1 MYDKTLTRTKKTLSK
16 KKLKIGVKL
25 QKNLDKNKFGLAKNP
40 LINKSLLLINKKVL
54 LFDKKCVEWRG
65 EIGTLPNTTIHI
77 HHLVPHTQRNITK
90 TDMVKNHIHSCYI
103 CFPHI
108 NNKKKLLAAKKT
120 AQSLTH
126 YTCKRIVIN

>member
-1 MYDKTLTRTKKTLSK
+1 M
-16 KKLKIGVKL
+16 KL

-65 EIGTLPNTTIHI
+65 GIGTLPNTTIHI

-90 TDMVKNHIHSCYI
+90 TDTIQHYVIYI
-103 CFPHI
+103 RDGYPHI
-108 NNKKKLLAAKKT
+108 SNKKKTISSKKNSAYQRKIGAKKRVT
-120 AQSLTH
+120 
-126 YTCKRIVIN
+126 

>member
-54 LFDKKCVEWRG
+54 LVDKKCVEWRG
-65 EIGTLPNTTIHI
+65 EIGTLPNTIIHI

-90 TDMVKNHIHSCYI
+90 TDMAKNHIHSCYI

-108 NNKKKLLAAKKT
+108 SNKKKLLAAKKT
-120 AQSLTH
+120 A
-126 YTCKRIVIN
+126 RIGAK